1 MMPLEQTGPVQEIQ
15 LEHRLRSIIACLL
28 GTFLLRG
35 AAGVM
40 GNMIHLYLADV
51 AQLALIGQFAIL
63 LPLTIRSAI
72 SAVFF
77 IPELFFAPVLGAWS
91 DRYGRK
97 LFIMLGPLAGAIA
110 VQLTALTP
118 AAWGVWFLVIIAF
131 TRFLEGLST
140 ASAVPATLS
149 FLSAVTTRD
158 EKLRGRVMGL
168 FEIATFGGIIFGIF
182 IGGRMYDSLKHAAFN
197 WNSLIYLLSLAVFY
211 FGLSQ
216 VRTKVKATGSFSVA
230 NELNVARQAFAKAFA
245 GIRVALRSDILV
257 FAPAW
262 WAVNSLPGLWQNNIA
277 GIVRSSEPRFAD
289 QLFFGVLRSTPH
301 FGRQISDIAV
311 VVLGL
316 FTVGVLLWSLV
327 VGRFRRT
334 RVMLV
339 CSFGLFVIVGALF
352 MANHTGACG
361 FGPLPANLTD
371 CNRQV
376 RLLDPT
382 LPIYFGLAALAL
394 MVVSGFTPAALTY
407 LADITEKSPVN
418 RGAIMG
424 LYTVLFG
431 LGQLS
436 GEFLGGPFGDWLGFD
451 GLVLFTLILSLLA
464 VGTILYLYLHDN
476 KSTAVANPA

>member
-1 MMPLEQTGPVQEIQ
+1 MPDLPKAYTPRDVE
-15 LEHRLRSIIACLL
+15 
-28 GTFLLRG
+28 G
-35 AAGVM
+35 AIYERWLA
-40 GNMIHLYLADV
+40 ADV
-51 AQLALIGQFAIL
+51 
-63 LPLTIRSAI
+63 
-72 SAVFF
+72 
-77 IPELFFAPVLGAWS
+77 FAP
-91 DRYGRK
+91 D
-97 LFIMLGPLAGAIA
+97 
-110 VQLTALTP
+110 
-118 AAWGVWFLVIIAF
+118 GV
-131 TRFLEGLST
+131 GST
-140 ASAVPATLS
+140 ADPSLPPFTIIQPPPNVTGSLHLGHAQRTAVEDLMIRHARMRGHRAL
-149 FLSAVTTRD
+149 FLPGLDHASIAAQFVLDRI
-158 EKLRGRVMGL
+158 LAGL

-230 NELNVARQAFAKAFA
+230 KELNVARQAFAKAFA

-476 KSTAVANPA
+476 NSTAVANPA